1 MISASSYLA
10 GWRRALSII
19 ALLIPALPLVANAH
33 HSFGLY
39 SDDVTE
45 IQGELVD
52 VSWRNPHVRFTVRLT
67 DSVGQEETW
76 TLEGAAGYILQRR
89 GLAQDLFQPGEQIRV
104 AGRPHMREP
113 SLIWLH
119 NILLVDGRELLMIG
133 GVEPRWTADPVGG
146 DQPLTIED
154 AVTQDQRLFRVWS
167 RPILRPITY
176 GIDLPYREEPPLGGA
191 DWIDRLN
198 GYAARC
204 EPVGM
209 PGVMATPYP
218 FEFADNGS
226 SIRLRGFSN
235 NAPIDRTIWLG
246 EEGSPAGQAPDR
258 MGYSRGRWN
267 DEQVLVVQTT
277 QVDWP
282 YFDDSAGTPQ
292 SDAVEI
298 TEVFTLSDDQKRL
311 DYRMTVTDPEL
322 FTEPATVIETYWVA
336 LGEALV
342 QPPDCA
348 N

>member
-1 MISASSYLA
+1 
-10 GWRRALSII
+10 
-19 ALLIPALPLVANAH
+19 
-33 HSFGLY
+33 
-39 SDDVTE
+39 
-45 IQGELVD
+45 
-52 VSWRNPHVRFTVRLT
+52 
-67 DSVGQEETW
+67 
-76 TLEGAAGYILQRR
+76 
-89 GLAQDLFQPGEQIRV
+89 
-104 AGRPHMREP
+104 
-113 SLIWLH
+113 
-119 NILLVDGRELLMIG
+119 
-133 GVEPRWTADPVGG
+133 
-146 DQPLTIED
+146 
-154 AVTQDQRLFRVWS
+154 
-167 RPILRPITY
+167 
-176 GIDLPYREEPPLGGA
+176 
-191 DWIDRLN
+191 
-198 GYAARC
+198 
-204 EPVGM
+204 M

-298 TEVFTLSDDQKRL
+298 AEVFTLSDDQKRL